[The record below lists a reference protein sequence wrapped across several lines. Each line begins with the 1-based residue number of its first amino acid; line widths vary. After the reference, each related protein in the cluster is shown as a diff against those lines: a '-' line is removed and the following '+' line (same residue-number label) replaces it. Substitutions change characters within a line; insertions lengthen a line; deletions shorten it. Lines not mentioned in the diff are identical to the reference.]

1 MSHLINMLEK
11 IGSNTLLKAATLK
24 NPSNKLHY
32 LGISRSLTNVLIN
45 KDRHKLTKLTK
56 SRANMCCFIMR
67 PPTALEVFNKPL
79 NGLTIKS
86 SNNYIPCRKL
96 IA

>member
-67 PPTALEVFNKPL
+67 PATMLEVFNKPL
-79 NGLTIKS
+79 NSLVVNS
-86 SNNYIPCRKL
+86 SDNYIPYRKSV
-96 IA
+96 A